1 MQLQKQI
8 KVWWGWSCDETN
20 TACEVKINT
29 ACEMLCLLRKY
40 PEHFSIQLFTPMIL
54 EAGGVLCES
63 GFNGGVLC
71 VSGYNEAERG
81 KCKFLSICRYRGPC
95 VVLVRSYEVNL
106 PLLRQVEC

>member
-1 MQLQKQI
+1 MQRQKQI
-8 KVWWGWSCDETN
+8 KVRWGWSCDETN

-40 PEHFSIQLFTPMIL
+40 SQQFSIQLCTPMIK

-63 GFNGGVLC
+63 GYNGGVLC
-71 VSGYNEAERG
+71 ESGYNEADRG
-81 KCKFLSICRYRGPC
+81 KCKFVSICSNRGPC
-95 VVLVRSYEVNL
+95 VVLVRSYEVKL

>member
-1 MQLQKQI
+1 MQRQKQI
-8 KVWWGWSCDETN
+8 KVRWGWSCDETN

-40 PEHFSIQLFTPMIL
+40 SQQFSIQLCTPMIL

-63 GFNGGVLC
+63 G
-71 VSGYNEAERG
+71 YNEAEGG
-81 KCKFLSICRYRGPC
+81 KCVSICSDRGPC